1 MIFIPIL
8 IIAVLVMMWKWFTT
22 KVTLYIF
29 TTFMEEQHYRFP
41 NQDEMTRLQKF
52 VITNMLNDLFHKN
65 QMPS

>member
-1 MIFIPIL
+1 MIFTLIL
-8 IIAVLVMMWKWFTT
+8 IIAILVMMWKWFTT

-29 TTFMEEQHYRFP
+29 TAFMEEQHYRFP